1 MWIWLLLAAIVAG
14 VALIA
19 TDAALRARRREH
31 SYEQALTAW
40 RTLGPAERVSTIR
53 TMAEA
58 SDNGTRNAQA
68 WFLLGCHHLAEKD
81 FRMAARAF
89 GIAHHADYRFTSAA
103 LLTFAAL
110 KAASP
115 GGGDWITLLAATWHE
130 VGRPHP
136 GESPVDARTLA
147 CLESTT
153 RDPPVLSPLGRLAWL
168 VSGPEAHARIE
179 EILRQPSDPLTG
191 DLVRTS

>member
-19 TDAALRARRREH
+19 TDAALRARRREQ
-31 SYEQALTAW
+31 SYEQALAAW
-40 RTLGPAERVSTIR
+40 RTLGPAERISAIR
-53 TMAEA
+53 ALAEA
-58 SDNGTRNAQA
+58 SDHGTRNAQA
-68 WFLLGCHHLAEKD
+68 WFLLGCHHVAEKD

-115 GGGDWITLLAATWHE
+115 GGGDWTTLLAATWQE
-130 VGRPHP
+130 VGRPDP
-136 GESPVDARTLA
+136 FKSREDARTLA

-153 RDPPVLSPLGRLAWL
+153 RDPPLLSPLGRLAWL
-168 VSGPEAHARIE
+168 VSGPDCQSRIE
-179 EILRQPSDPLTG
+179 YTLNHESDPLAK
-191 DLVRTS
+191 DLIL